1 MINGLD
7 TKTNDS
13 FGSILKYW
21 KYSKC
26 FLGSTKVRLRLWK
39 GGIMLHAWEG
49 TSSTFP
55 TSPNKPLEHFH
66 TELNTNYS
74 K

>member
-1 MINGLD
+1 MIVLEVFWS
-7 TKTNDS
+7 T
-13 FGSILKYW
+13 GSIPSAFW
-21 KYSKC
+21 APQ
-26 FLGSTKVRLRLWK
+26 RLDWDCDK

>member
-1 MINGLD
+1 
-7 TKTNDS
+7 
-13 FGSILKYW
+13 
-21 KYSKC
+21 
-26 FLGSTKVRLRLWK
+26 
-39 GGIMLHAWEG
+39 MLHAWEG

-74 K
+74 KKLSIIFKEKINHMIASNLC